1 MPLSPKGFPVL
12 LSFDLDAET
21 MWTARDPKNAERPI
35 VLSQGAYGWKVGMPR
50 ILDLLARYGLKVTF
64 FVPGLVMEQRPA
76 VIEAI
81 LKGGHEIAH
90 HSWSHAWI
98 VNLTLEQEREEMD
111 RGIEII
117 KRMTGRKPVG
127 YRSPAGEFSPHT
139 LRMLAEYGF
148 GYSSNYFDDDSPY
161 LHRIDGRLTDIVEF
175 PFAWVLDD
183 APFFQYSITL
193 PGRTMQ
199 APSAVF
205 EAWRREFDVLYRED
219 RYFCLAMHPQII
231 GRPSRITLLEELIQY
246 ILGPPARLARPLRRG
261 GRRGAPG
268 PPRGGRAGEARG
280 SARAVRF
287 ATGRPRPPN
296 NVEGLNIRASGGLNM
311 ASMNFS
317 VPDDVRAAF
326 NKAFAGTNKSALLT
340 QLIRQAL
347 EEHQRQTRRAR
358 AISRLLELRSQLKP
372 IRHSQVARA
381 RRSQRP

>member
-35 VLSQGAYGWKVGMPR
+35 VMSQGAYGWKVGVPR
-50 ILDLLARYGLKVTF
+50 ILELLDRYGLKVTF
-64 FVPGLVMEQRPA
+64 FVPGLVMEQRPR
-76 VIEAI
+76 VIEQI

-98 VNLTLEQEREEMD
+98 VNLTPEAEREEMEK
-111 RGIEII
+111 GIAII
-117 KRMTGRKPVG
+117 ERMTGRKPVG
-127 YRSPAGEFSPHT
+127 YRSPAAEFSAIT
-139 LRMLAEYGF
+139 LTLLEEYRF

-161 LHRIDGRLTDIVEF
+161 LHVIDGRRTDIVEF

-231 GRPSRITLLEELIQY
+231 GRPSRITLLEELIRY
-246 ILGPPARLARPLRRG
+246 ILGHPRVWLGRCDEVADGIRPALR
-261 GRRGAPG
+261 A
-268 PPRGGRAGEARG
+268 EARG
-280 SARAVRF
+280 
-287 ATGRPRPPN
+287 
-296 NVEGLNIRASGGLNM
+296 
-311 ASMNFS
+311 
-317 VPDDVRAAF
+317 
-326 NKAFAGTNKSALLT
+326 
-340 QLIRQAL
+340 
-347 EEHQRQTRRAR
+347 
-358 AISRLLELRSQLKP
+358 
-372 IRHSQVARA
+372 
-381 RRSQRP
+381 

>member
-1 MPLSPKGFPVL
+1 MPLSPNGFPVL
-12 LSFDLDAET
+12 LTFDIDAET

-35 VLSQGAYGWKVGMPR
+35 VMSQGAYGWKVGMPR
-50 ILDLLARYGLKVTF
+50 ILDLLARYGLHVTF

-76 VIEAI
+76 MVEAI
-81 LKGGHEIAH
+81 LKAGHEIAH

-111 RGIEII
+111 KGIDII
-117 KRMTGRKPVG
+117 TRMTGRRPVG
-127 YRSPAGEFSPHT
+127 YRSPAAEFSPHT

-161 LHRIDGRLTDIVEF
+161 LHRIDGKLTDIVEF

-231 GRPSRITLLEELIQY
+231 GRPSRITLLEELIKY
-246 ILGPPARLARPLRRG
+246 ILGHSR
-261 GRRGAPG
+261 
-268 PPRGGRAGEARG
+268 
-280 SARAVRF
+280 VW
-287 ATGRPRPPN
+287 ATRC
-296 NVEGLNIRASGGLNM
+296 
-311 ASMNFS
+311 
-317 VPDDVRAAF
+317 D
-326 NKAFAGTNKSALLT
+326 
-340 QLIRQAL
+340 
-347 EEHQRQTRRAR
+347 
-358 AISRLLELRSQLKP
+358 
-372 IRHSQVARA
+372 QVADALRPALRA
-381 RRSQRP
+381 KARV